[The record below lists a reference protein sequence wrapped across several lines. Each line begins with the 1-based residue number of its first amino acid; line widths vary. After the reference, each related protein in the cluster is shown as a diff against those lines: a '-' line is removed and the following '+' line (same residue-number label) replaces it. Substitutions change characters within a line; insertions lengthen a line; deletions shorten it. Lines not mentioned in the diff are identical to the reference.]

1 MEGNAEVVIAVDPH
15 KASWSAAAVDAR
27 HRLLGEQ
34 RVPASRDGYREL
46 RRFARRWPQA
56 RWAIEGVQGL
66 GQPLARRL
74 ADDGVE
80 VIDVPAKLAS
90 RVRQLAT
97 GHGRKSDQVDAFSV
111 AVAAL
116 TGSQGAY
123 QWDEQCEIL
132 RLLSEHRDDAVQ
144 RRTQVINRLHVLL
157 TQLVDGGA
165 DRSLTANQA
174 AALLRHASRG
184 QGSTA
189 TRRRLAS
196 ALVAEV
202 RHLDRQIA
210 AADTTL
216 EEAVAQSRTCLLDLH
231 GVGPVL
237 AARIVGRAGA
247 IGRFPT
253 ADHFASYCGTA
264 PLEVSSGDVIRH
276 RLSRAGDRRLNH
288 ARHLIALSQVR
299 HGGLGRTYYQRKRAA
314 GKGHREAMR
323 CLKRRLAT
331 VVYRAL
337 LADQRLARHSTG

>member
-1 MEGNAEVVIAVDPH
+1 M
-15 KASWSAAAVDAR
+15 
-27 HRLLGEQ
+27 
-34 RVPASRDGYREL
+34 
-46 RRFARRWPQA
+46 
-56 RWAIEGVQGL
+56 
-66 GQPLARRL
+66 
-74 ADDGVE
+74 
-80 VIDVPAKLAS
+80 PAKLAS

-116 TGSQGAY
+116 TGSQTAH
-123 QWDEQCEIL
+123 QWDERCEIL

-174 AALLRHASRG
+174 ALLRHASRG
-184 QGSTA
+184 QGSVA

-216 EEAVAQSRTCLLDLH
+216 EEAVAQSRTRLLDLH

-237 AARIVGRAGA
+237 AARIIGRAGA

-288 ARHLIALSQVR
+288 ALHLIALSQVR

-337 LADQRLARHSTG
+337 LADQRLARHSTGCWHATAPVDREEPSPHPHLARRSTTDQPHDRQRPHGALQLGT